1 MLVSWLEDVLVNM
14 GSSPGQK
21 GSVSTAGSC
30 LNLSRV
36 LNVTRWVSVC
46 RVNNLESRGNTAM
59 WLLSS
64 LTGIVRVP
72 WCRS

>member
-21 GSVSTAGSC
+21 GSVNTAGSC

-72 WCRS
+72 CRS